1 MILMNLSSL
10 KCSVTVSRV
19 AYLGGLLY
27 LAIDLILQNM
37 NASLKVIPPHGVLP
51 SEARLVA
58 TINCAKNISKR
69 RRSRN
74 TTNGLVI
81 LQTLMSPHWTVWEA
95 IIHSFFFQASFSVL
109 GLPKYTKKIHRN
121 SCLQFLSHFASF
133 FFLFFLLSRW
143 SNQILFGLDI

>member
-1 MILMNLSSL
+1 MVPIY
-10 KCSVTVSRV
+10 K
-19 AYLGGLLY
+19 Y

-133 FFLFFLLSRW
+133 FVPSFQNGAIIYILS
-143 SNQILFGLDI
+143 FGLEI

>member
-1 MILMNLSSL
+1 MYFLCWDISIHGSDIQISCNRLDSTKSECFFKSYSTTL
-10 KCSVTVSRV
+10 CS
-19 AYLGGLLY
+19 
-27 LAIDLILQNM
+27 AIRSQ
-37 NASLKVIPPHGVLP
+37 
-51 SEARLVA
+51 LVA

-121 SCLQFLSHFASF
+121 SCLQFLSHFASCCF
-133 FFLFFLLSRW
+133 FFLSFEDGAIRYH
-143 SNQILFGLDI
+143 LDLKSKCFQEGP